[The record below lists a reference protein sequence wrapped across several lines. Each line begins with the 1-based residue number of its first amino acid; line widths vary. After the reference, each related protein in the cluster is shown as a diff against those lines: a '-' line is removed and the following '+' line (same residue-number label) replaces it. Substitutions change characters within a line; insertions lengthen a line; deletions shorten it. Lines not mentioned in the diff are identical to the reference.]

1 MNASDSILRKEL
13 QEMEKI
19 SNKILKVEEKNASL
33 ATDLQYYSDQATN
46 VENLLTQLES
56 KIADLP
62 EPDTIIY
69 SNKVRKEKCLIFY

>member
-1 MNASDSILRKEL
+1 
-13 QEMEKI
+13 MEKI

-69 SNKVRKEKCLIFY
+69 SNKVRKDKCLIFY